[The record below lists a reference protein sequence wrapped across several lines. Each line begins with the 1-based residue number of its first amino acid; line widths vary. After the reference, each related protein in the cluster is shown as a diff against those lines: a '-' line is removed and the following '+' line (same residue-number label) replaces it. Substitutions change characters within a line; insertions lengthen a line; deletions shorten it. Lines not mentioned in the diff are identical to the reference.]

1 MIRDEIRIYDP
12 AQLER
17 CRRFS
22 GVVLSG
28 TYSRAFACDATQHTA
43 IFGVHFKSGGAFP
56 FLGTRA
62 I

>member
-17 CRRFS
+17 CRRLS